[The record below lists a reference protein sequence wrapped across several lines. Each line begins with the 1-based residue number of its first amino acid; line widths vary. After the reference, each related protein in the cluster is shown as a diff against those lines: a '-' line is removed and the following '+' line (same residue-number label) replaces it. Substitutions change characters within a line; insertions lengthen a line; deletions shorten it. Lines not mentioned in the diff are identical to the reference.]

1 MKHHFQIVHV
11 EKKYECCYCLAIFP
25 SKQDTDKH
33 ISCYHEIENQN
44 SLLMFHGQV
53 HESNKKLLYETENE
67 NNLVIYEKK
76 NELQCSICNKVFGR
90 KSDLKRHFSTV
101 HEGKRPFECSFC
113 PAKFCK
119 RMDMN
124 NHIIVVHEERT
135 FFPHRLVQFHFIFSS
150 FLFLVFAYSWT
161 SLYKEVHGLF
171 RKRGDVFEFKGN
183 FDYEFLFFTQCK
195 RS

>member
-25 SKQDTDKH
+25 SKQETDKH

-53 HESNKKLLYETENE
+53 HDSNKKLLYETENE
-67 NNLVIYEKK
+67 NNLVIHERKK
-76 NELQCSICNKVFGR
+76 ELQCSVCNKVFGR

-124 NHIIVVHEERT
+124 NHITIVHEERT
-135 FFPHRLVQFHFIFSS
+135 FFPHRLVQFHFMFSS
-150 FLFLVFAYSWT
+150 SLSQISEIVFTYFVKGGTFL
-161 SLYKEVHGLF
+161 SLKEILIMVDL
-171 RKRGDVFEFKGN
+171 
-183 FDYEFLFFTQCK
+183 LLFTQFK

>member
-1 MKHHFQIVHV
+1 MQHHFQIVHV

-67 NNLVIYEKK
+67 NNLVIYERK
-76 NELQCSICNKVFGR
+76 NELQCSVCNKVFRR

-124 NHIIVVHEERT
+124 HHITIVHEEMT
-135 FFPHRLVQFHFIFSS
+135 FLPHRLVRFHLLFSS
-150 FLFLVFAYSWT
+150 FLSIQM
-161 SLYKEVHGLF
+161 SH
-171 RKRGDVFEFKGN
+171 
-183 FDYEFLFFTQCK
+183 
-195 RS
+195 